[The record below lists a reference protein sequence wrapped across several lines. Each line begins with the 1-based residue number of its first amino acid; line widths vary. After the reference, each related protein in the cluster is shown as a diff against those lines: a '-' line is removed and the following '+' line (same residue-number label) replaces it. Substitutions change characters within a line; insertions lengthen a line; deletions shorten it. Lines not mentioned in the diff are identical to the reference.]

1 MNNSTSSSN
10 NNNNNRL
17 SNNSNSL
24 SRRQS
29 EQNLISLSQTLATV
43 VYTAESLD
51 VINSLVKEPE
61 SLDDYQI
68 LVVNINDKS
77 LDCPG
82 MLSEEKVI
90 KEYQATLTQHSQ
102 LLLPLN
108 KSSSS
113 GNNKKQNRPHLKTS
127 LEQNLLDFKVLNFFR
142 QCLSI
147 LKNL

>member
-127 LEQNLLDFKVLNFFR
+127 LEQNLLDFKVLNFFW